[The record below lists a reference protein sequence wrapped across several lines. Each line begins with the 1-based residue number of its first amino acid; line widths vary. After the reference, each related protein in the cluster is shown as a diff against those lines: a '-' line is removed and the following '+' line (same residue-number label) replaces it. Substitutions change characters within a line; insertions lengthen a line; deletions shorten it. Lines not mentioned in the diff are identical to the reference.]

1 MFSFQCISANTFYKK
16 RARRY
21 PAHPKTQDFD
31 IPDSYSKNNRGEDL
45 IIYDRNKEGFGGRL
59 MMFSTPKLLSALF
72 NSDVILCDGT
82 FKTRPLLFQQVYVLM
97 GRYHGESK
105 CQSQEKIF

>member
-1 MFSFQCISANTFYKK
+1 MCFYFYFISASTFYKK
-16 RARRY
+16 RSRRY

-31 IPDSYSKNNRGEDL
+31 IPAFYSTNNRGENFV
-45 IIYDRNKEGFGGRL
+45 IYDGNKERFDGRL
-59 MMFSTPKLLSALF
+59 LIFSTPKLLSALF
-72 NSDVILCDGT
+72 NSDILLCDGT

-105 CQSQEKIF
+105 H